1 MVGENIARPCFLSV
15 NDVALIARADAPQM
29 VPAPIICAISA
40 KIFGGQFFREQ
51 FLTKDFNPRT
61 ITKDAQT
68 RDREPPKFGVGFVV
82 RD

>member
-1 MVGENIARPCFLSV
+1 
-15 NDVALIARADAPQM
+15 M

-61 ITKDAQT
+61 IIKDAQT
-68 RDREPPKFGVGFVV
+68 RDRGPPKFGAGFVV